1 MVDPVF
7 ARTLGSIS
15 ELSGLQKIHKVG
27 ATGEGGVRGEYE
39 KHILIG
45 MIKELIE
52 IWF

>member
-15 ELSGLQKIHKVG
+15 ELSRLQKIHKVG
-27 ATGEGGVRGEYE
+27 ATESEYE
-39 KHILIG
+39 KNILIG